1 MTESTGKSV
10 LKHRLPGYVST
21 GLVILV
27 TSLWTLW
34 GVGEVYYEGW
44 WGPWDK
50 RVPYLVPALCC
61 LTLSLLA
68 VTWLLVG
75 GGLLAVSAG
84 VFTAWW
90 WGMRARGGLLTPRIV
105 LGTFPVSGLL
115 VVTGVLFLLE
125 GRYRKRLSARGATP
139 PSRWIIRHLPQLLA
153 MAVPL
158 LVACAV
164 SVYWAPILMSR
175 DDDGGR
181 GARLIVGNGV
191 SLIWAPAGPG
201 WSRGLDP
208 EAGEQQPEPGPGVS
222 WNDIALYGVAP
233 VGFGPKPDERGTN
246 ASAEDMQLTGL
257 CRYLNEDG
265 LRLMAEPQGTWRM
278 PTTDEIVRSLVRD
291 GSHAGCAWDGVS
303 HSARCDVTPDKETP
317 LWVPGWS
324 PIYYWSAD
332 EYDEQEAYYV
342 SYHGSII
349 SYQPKSWG
357 NPRHGYRCVR
367 EP

>member
-1 MTESTGKSV
+1 VTESTGKSV

-90 WGMRARGGLLTPRIV
+90 WGMRARSGLLTPRIV

-139 PSRWIIRHLPQLLA
+139 PA
-153 MAVPL
+153 
-158 LVACAV
+158 
-164 SVYWAPILMSR
+164 
-175 DDDGGR
+175 
-181 GARLIVGNGV
+181 
-191 SLIWAPAGPG
+191 AG
-201 WSRGLDP
+201 
-208 EAGEQQPEPGPGVS
+208 
-222 WNDIALYGVAP
+222 
-233 VGFGPKPDERGTN
+233 
-246 ASAEDMQLTGL
+246 
-257 CRYLNEDG
+257 
-265 LRLMAEPQGTWRM
+265 
-278 PTTDEIVRSLVRD
+278 
-291 GSHAGCAWDGVS
+291 
-303 HSARCDVTPDKETP
+303 
-317 LWVPGWS
+317 
-324 PIYYWSAD
+324 
-332 EYDEQEAYYV
+332 
-342 SYHGSII
+342 
-349 SYQPKSWG
+349 
-357 NPRHGYRCVR
+357 
-367 EP
+367 